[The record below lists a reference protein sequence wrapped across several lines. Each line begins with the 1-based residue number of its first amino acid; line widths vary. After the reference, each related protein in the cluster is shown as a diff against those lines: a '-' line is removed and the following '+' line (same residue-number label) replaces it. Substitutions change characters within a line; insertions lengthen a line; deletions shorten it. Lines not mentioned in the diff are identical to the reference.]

1 LQRSQR
7 SQSIMSSVSLQDS
20 QLQFYDAI
28 EYFTTDTESDDDS
41 DQDSDADGADTSAAN
56 RTIKAAPAI
65 VPGKHF
71 ELNILKFKIFNDA
84 KNIFDANK
92 KRVLMFYIT
101 FFLLL
106 APIN

>member
-1 LQRSQR
+1 
-7 SQSIMSSVSLQDS
+7 MSSVSLQDS

-65 VPGKHF
+65 VPGKHS
-71 ELNILKFKIFNDA
+71 E
-84 KNIFDANK
+84 
-92 KRVLMFYIT
+92 
-101 FFLLL
+101 
-106 APIN
+106 

>member
-1 LQRSQR
+1 
-7 SQSIMSSVSLQDS
+7 MSSVSLQDS

-71 ELNILKFKIFNDA
+71 E
-84 KNIFDANK
+84 
-92 KRVLMFYIT
+92 
-101 FFLLL
+101 
-106 APIN
+106 